1 MVKKKSIEELL
12 NSIFT
17 LINEAKNEYD
27 TFLRKDLK
35 SINQFEDK
43 KVLNKVP
50 LNQININ
57 KIKNEKKKIYEEK
70 SKIQS
75 SWEDIQFKNKHETS
89 KGNFNDNLDNLLK
102 NDTNAKN
109 KFNKLMKEWINK
121 NLKEIIEFEFSEYIK
136 KSKN

>member
-57 KIKNEKKKIYEEK
+57 KIKNEEKKIYEEK

-89 KGNFNDNLDNLLK
+89 KANFNVNLDNLLK